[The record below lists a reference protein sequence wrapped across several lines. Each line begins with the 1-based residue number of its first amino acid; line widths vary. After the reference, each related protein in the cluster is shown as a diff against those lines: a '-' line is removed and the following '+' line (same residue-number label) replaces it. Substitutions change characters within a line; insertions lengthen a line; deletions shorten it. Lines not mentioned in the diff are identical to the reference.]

1 MVESVVKSEDRD
13 RDHLNL
19 KYDANIKNFLKKD
32 GMHYYLL

>member
-1 MVESVVKSEDRD
+1 MVESVVKKPEERD

-32 GMHYYLL
+32 GKKN